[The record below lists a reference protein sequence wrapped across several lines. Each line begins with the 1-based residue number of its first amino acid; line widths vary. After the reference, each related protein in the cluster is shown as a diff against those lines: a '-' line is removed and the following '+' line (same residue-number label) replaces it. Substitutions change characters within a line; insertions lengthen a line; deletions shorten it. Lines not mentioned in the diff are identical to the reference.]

1 MILLLLTLL
10 SPMASAAE
18 FPEREV
24 RLAEVRLGL
33 ESVGEELAKVA
44 GRGAAFDAA
53 LALQNCDAI
62 DRALT
67 PQMEARQKARQKAKR
82 EAEVNVLGWETRLK
96 DSLGLSPSE
105 KVPLAEAL
113 RVSARRAKTQLSRAL
128 PCNDEPSMELIDIL
142 AADENAADEGV
153 INLCVRLVKA
163 LRKSGECGRSQ
174 AISPTKVSIPAP

>member
-10 SPMASAAE
+10 NSTAKAAE
-18 FPEREV
+18 LPEREV
-24 RLAEVRLGL
+24 RLAEVRLSL

-62 DRALT
+62 DRALN
-67 PQMEARQKARQKAKR
+67 PQMEARKKARLTAKR
-82 EAEVNVLGWETRLK
+82 EAESNVPGWETRLK

-105 KVPLAEAL
+105 RVSLAEAL
-113 RVSARRAKTQLSRAL
+113 EVSARRAKTQLSRAL
-128 PCNDEPSMELIDIL
+128 PCNDEPSLELVDIL

-153 INLCVRLVKA
+153 INLCVRLVRA
-163 LRKSGECGRSQ
+163 LRKSGECGRSRTM
-174 AISPTKVSIPAP
+174 SPTKVSIPLP